1 MNDAAANDQVELAW
15 RKRHIQQIAEDGRPG
30 AELRGPGRLR
40 QVEAKCVRAPFLELL
55 QGPTVTA
62 ADDVLLPDPAP
73 RPIRVPVISVD
84 DHLIEP
90 PDMFEGRMPA
100 HLAERAP
107 RIVERDDGVQHWL
120 YEDRTYPNVGLN
132 AVAGRRRAGCF
143 ETATRRFSV
152 KRKEIHG
159 SVR

>member
-62 ADDVLLPDPAP
+62 ADFQYFHGFQIFLGQGSRFQQFAKILFWIVSVDEIGVSELSFFPQDPLPSEGPGITLIHA
-73 RPIRVPVISVD
+73 RVPAGPIPKDAVVA
-84 DHLIEP
+84 
-90 PDMFEGRMPA
+90 FRTF
-100 HLAERAP
+100 
-107 RIVERDDGVQHWL
+107 DGCVLQSW
-120 YEDRTYPNVGLN
+120 EVP
-132 AVAGRRRAGCF
+132 
-143 ETATRRFSV
+143 
-152 KRKEIHG
+152 
-159 SVR
+159 